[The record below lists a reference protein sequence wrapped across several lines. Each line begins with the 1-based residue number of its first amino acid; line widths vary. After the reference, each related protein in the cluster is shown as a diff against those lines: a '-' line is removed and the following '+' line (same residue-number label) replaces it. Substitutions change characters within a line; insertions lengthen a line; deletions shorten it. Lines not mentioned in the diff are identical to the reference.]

1 VHTQVVK
8 IAHMRYAEQSL
19 RATSTFDLKIFIKN
33 LNSPLLVG
41 NALDNVSRS
50 HIMQTEQIFYRKPK
64 KFGVIYMAVLK
75 DPSF

>member
-33 LNSPLLVG
+33 LNNHLLVG
-41 NALDNVSRS
+41 NALDNVS
-50 HIMQTEQIFYRKPK
+50 
-64 KFGVIYMAVLK
+64 
-75 DPSF
+75 